1 MKRRRNCSTPEKS
14 KMTKDVQALTKRAM
28 GTRSVRQKE
37 TKREKKPMK
46 NPLVKFLWIINLLAV
61 AGLLFCTYS
70 TYLNPAQ
77 HDVLSL
83 AGLMFPGFL
92 VANVVFIILWLFLST
107 RHALLSLAGC
117 LFCIMSI
124 RTYLPWN
131 PGRTSAPGKS
141 IKLLSY
147 NVMGFD
153 KDGGWSDDNPNPILE
168 YLQQSKA
175 DVICLQE
182 ASGLSDKERR
192 KYLGLYPYY
201 SIIPVGVQGNAL
213 ACFSKYKIVS
223 AEKVPNQTETNG
235 SIAYRLKLGKDT
247 ILLINNHLQSNRLTI
262 EDKVKY
268 KRMFKEPQE
277 RTFREGLRLL
287 MTKLPFAN
295 RLRGPQADSV
305 AELIRKKRYHGVWV
319 CGDFNDSPI
328 SYTHRVI
335 ADDLVDAFV
344 ESGRGIG
351 ISYNQKGFPF
361 RIDNILITKEW
372 RSYKCTV
379 DHTIKTSD
387 HYPIWCYLKRIA
399 P

>member
-1 MKRRRNCSTPEKS
+1 MKKRKNSSTPARSNRSPE
-14 KMTKDVQALTKRAM
+14 VQALANRAT
-28 GTRSVRQKE
+28 GTRSGRREDLKK
-37 TKREKKPMK
+37 KRRMKKP
-46 NPLVKFLWIINLLAV
+46 VIKFFWIVNMLAV

-70 TYLNPAQ
+70 TYLNPAK
-77 HDVLSL
+77 HGVLSL

-92 VANVVFIILWLFLST
+92 LANGLFIVLWLFFST

-124 RTYLPWN
+124 RTYIPWN
-131 PGRTSAPGKS
+131 PGRTGAPGKA

-153 KDGGWSDDNPNPILE
+153 KEGGWSADNPNPILE
-168 YLQQSKA
+168 YLRKSKA

-182 ASGLSDKERR
+182 AGGLSDKDRQ
-192 KYLGLYPYY
+192 KFLGAYPYY
-201 SIIPVGVQGNAL
+201 EITSVGDSGNAL

-223 AEKVPNQTETNG
+223 YEKVPNQTATNG
-235 SIAYRLKLGKDT
+235 SIAYRLKIGKDT
-247 ILLINNHLQSNRLTI
+247 ILLINNHLQSNRLTM
-262 EDKVKY
+262 EDKAKY
-268 KRMFKEPQE
+268 KKMFKDPQE
-277 RTFREGLRLL
+277 RTFREGFKLL
-287 MTKLPFAN
+287 MTKLPLAN

-305 AELIRKKRYHGVWV
+305 AKLIRLRRYHGVWA
-319 CGDFNDSPI
+319 CGDFNDSPV

-335 ADDLVDAFV
+335 ADDMIDAFV
-344 ESGRGIG
+344 ESGQGIG

-361 RIDNILITKEW
+361 RIDNILVTKEW

-379 DHTIKTSD
+379 DNSIKTSD